1 MTGGPEHGSATP
13 GRASKPS
20 ADDDRAIDSET
31 EAASP
36 SDSGH
41 RAEAHYRKHIDD
53 NLQRNYLAHLLH
65 GLLGQTGF
73 RLVNAPTFLPAYVQL
88 LSGSEFTVGL
98 ARSIQYFGMFLSPLL
113 GASLIEHRRRVL
125 PVGFAVGGLMRLQVL
140 ALALAGL
147 FLPADQ
153 AIPVILFVLFLF
165 GFFMGMQGVV
175 FNYLMSK
182 VIPVESRGRLL
193 GLRNALAGVTAAG
206 VAYLGGR
213 YLVEPNVLGDGYA
226 TTFLAAFGLTTL
238 GLCML
243 LMVREPEPPEVRA
256 PMALGERLR
265 DLPQLLRSDRGFTL
279 YFMCRALAT
288 MGRMAAPFYI
298 LQAGDAIGLTGT
310 NVGVLSTAFV
320 LANSVANLGWGILA
334 DRAGFKRVFVL
345 SLALWIVSVI
355 ALMSADTLTGFVLV
369 FLGIGTGMGGFQM
382 AAQNMVLEFGDR
394 SDLPLRI
401 AIANSAQELVG
412 AIGPLLGGILAV
424 GFGREIV
431 YEVAIGFQLAAIAVV
446 ALLVDE
452 PRHRAG

>member
-1 MTGGPEHGSATP
+1 MTTP
-13 GRASKPS
+13 FAEQSPDAEERYRAQI
-20 ADDDRAIDSET
+20 DR
-31 EAASP
+31 
-36 SDSGH
+36 
-41 RAEAHYRKHIDD
+41 
-53 NLQRNYLAHLLH
+53 NLRRNYVAHVLH

-73 RLVNAPTFLPAYVQL
+73 RLVNAPTFLPAYVLL
-88 LSGSEFTVGL
+88 LSGSEFVVGL
-98 ARSIQYFGMFLSPLL
+98 ARSLQYFGMFLSPLL

-125 PVGFAVGGLMRLQVL
+125 PVGFVVGSLMRLQVL

-182 VIPVESRGRLL
+182 VIPVDRRGRLL

-226 TTFLAAFGLTTL
+226 VTFLVAFGLTTL
-238 GLCML
+238 GLSML
-243 LMVREPEPPEVRA
+243 LLIREPEPPEVRV
-256 PMALGERLR
+256 PMRLGERLR
-265 DLPQLLRSDRGFTL
+265 DLPQMLRGDRDFTA
-279 YFMCRALAT
+279 YFLCRALAT

-298 LQAGDAIGLTGT
+298 LQAGGSIGLSGT
-310 NVGVLSTAFV
+310 TIGVLSTAFV
-320 LANSVANLGWGILA
+320 LANSVANLGWGVLA
-334 DRAGFKRVFVL
+334 DRTGFKRVFVL
-345 SLALWIVSVI
+345 SLALWIVSVA
-355 ALMSADTLTGFVLV
+355 ALMAASTLTGFVLV

-401 AIANSAQELVG
+401 AVANSAQEFVG

-424 GFGREIV
+424 SFGREIV
-431 YEVAIGFQLAAIAVV
+431 YEVAIGFQLAAIGVV
-446 ALLVDE
+446 VWMVEE
-452 PRHRAG
+452 PRHRDG